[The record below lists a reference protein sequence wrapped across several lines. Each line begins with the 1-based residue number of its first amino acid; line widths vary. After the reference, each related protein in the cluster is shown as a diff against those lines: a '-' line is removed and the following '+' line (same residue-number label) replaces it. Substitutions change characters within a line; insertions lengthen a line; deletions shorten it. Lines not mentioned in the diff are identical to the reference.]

1 MNEIQY
7 SEYDCEDNGHFLT
20 EASLAKKGFDIR
32 VEQARWTN
40 IGTALVHTGDSCLIR
55 LMLPA
60 SSQLKPNYGTF
71 SSHDGRQF
79 QPLGKLLFIPH
90 GTEFHLRH
98 EACEQKALV
107 CLFEPA
113 ALGVLGS
120 YRWNWQDHVSEAMLN
135 LQSGYLHASLHRL
148 AEEVAN
154 PGFASELHTECL
166 LTSIALDLRREFIDG
181 ARPSKPTSADHLHK
195 LTAWQLKRLRELLDC
210 ANEDEGHSLRD
221 LAQACDLPVRTLSSR
236 FKNTTGTTLRH
247 YAAQLRLEKAMALL
261 ADPRLLVK
269 QVAYQ
274 AGFNN
279 AAAFSAAFRKEL
291 GVTPEEFR
299 RQRQG

>member
-1 MNEIQY
+1 MNAIQY
-7 SEYDCEDNGHFLT
+7 SEYDCEDTGRFLT
-20 EASLAKKGFDIR
+20 EACLAKQGFDIR
-32 VEQARWTN
+32 VERAQWSNA
-40 IGTALVHTGDSCLIR
+40 GTALIDTGDNCLLR

-60 SSQLKPNYGTF
+60 SSQIKPNCGTF
-71 SSHDGRQF
+71 SNGGGRQF

-98 EACEQKALV
+98 DACEQKALV
-107 CLFEPA
+107 CVFDPA
-113 ALGVLGS
+113 SLGVLGS
-120 YRWNWQDHVSEAMLN
+120 YRWNWQDSVSEAMLN
-135 LQSGYLHASLHRL
+135 LQSGYLHASLQRL
-148 AEEVAN
+148 ADEVSS
-154 PGFASELHTECL
+154 PGFASELQTECL

-181 ARPSKPTSADHLHK
+181 ARSAETRSDHQRK
-195 LTAWQLKRLRELLDC
+195 LSPRQLNLLREML
-210 ANEDEGHSLRD
+210 NEGEDENRSLRR
-221 LAQACDLPVRTLSSR
+221 LAQACELPVRTLSTR
-236 FKNTTGTTLRH
+236 FKNTTGMTLRH

-261 ADPRLLVK
+261 ANPRLLVK

-279 AAAFSAAFRKEL
+279 AAAFGAAFRKEL

>member
-1 MNEIQY
+1 MNAIHY
-7 SEYDCEDNGHFLT
+7 SEYDCEASGNFLT
-20 EASLAKKGFDIR
+20 EASLARQGFDIR
-32 VEQARWTN
+32 VEHAQWSNT
-40 IGTALVHTGDSCLIR
+40 GTALIETGDSCLLR

-60 SSQLKPNYGTF
+60 SSQIKPNCGGF
-71 SSHDGRQF
+71 SSHGVPQF

-98 EACEQKALV
+98 DAGEQKALV
-107 CLFEPA
+107 CLFDPSS
-113 ALGVLGS
+113 LGVLGS
-120 YRWNWQDHVSEAMLN
+120 YRWNWQDNVSAAMLN
-135 LQSGYLHASLHRL
+135 LQSSYLHASLQRL

-166 LTSIALDLRREFIDG
+166 LTSIALDLRREFIDAPNESG
-181 ARPSKPTSADHLHK
+181 SDSLNAEK
-195 LTAWQLKRLRELLDC
+195 LSPRQLNILRELLDS
-210 ANEDEGHSLRD
+210 ASDEGRSLGH
-221 LAQACDLPVRTLSSR
+221 LARACELPLRTLSSR
-236 FKNTTGTTLRH
+236 CKNTTGMTLRQ
-247 YAAQLRLEKAMALL
+247 YAAQTRLQKAVALL
-261 ADPRLLVK
+261 ADPRLLIK

-299 RQRQG
+299 HQRQR